1 MPSELAVQESTLYHL
16 TDDISA
22 YFESREMVAAQLAE
36 PLEPADAEPLKVQLS
51 EIDGH
56 LQRLGAE
63 LAEKTDNIAGVLRR
77 MATEQD
83 ALKDEQERIHARRK
97 TFERAEEWLRKYV
110 VSVMQQRGLK
120 QLKTPSNTLFI
131 RQSDAAVISDP
142 ALIEDAYKNVTVKMP
157 AWLWRAIVGVVTS
170 FAPGPVVEGINA
182 VRAAEDISLSAI
194 KKAIKS
200 GVTVEGADIE
210 FHDGLVL
217 R

>member
-1 MPSELAVQESTLYHL
+1 MPSELAVQESTLYRL

-22 YFESREMVAAQLAE
+22 YFESREIVAAQLAE
-36 PLEPADAEPLKVQLS
+36 PLEPADVEPLKVQLA

-83 ALKDEQERIHARRK
+83 ALKDEQERIYARRK

-200 GVTVEGADIE
+200 GVTVDGADIE
-210 FHDGLVL
+210 FHDGLVV